1 MAVGVDKASLSNQ
14 LLAVQAA
21 SRSPNG
27 LTASLDLAGSH
38 TRGQP
43 GDGMAMSLS
52 LGRETPH
59 MQLGVNAGRTGQH
72 FFPADGFIPG
82 DELGTIGGSA
92 YASYSRE
99 YAGRGR
105 RVLRGG

>member
-43 GDGMAMSLS
+43 VAGMAMSLS

-59 MQLGVNAGRTGQH
+59 MQLGVNAGRTGHH

-82 DELGTIGGSA
+82 HELGTIGWTGDSIYIA
-92 YASYSRE
+92 VYA
-99 YAGRGR
+99 R
-105 RVLRGG
+105 RVMLARRL